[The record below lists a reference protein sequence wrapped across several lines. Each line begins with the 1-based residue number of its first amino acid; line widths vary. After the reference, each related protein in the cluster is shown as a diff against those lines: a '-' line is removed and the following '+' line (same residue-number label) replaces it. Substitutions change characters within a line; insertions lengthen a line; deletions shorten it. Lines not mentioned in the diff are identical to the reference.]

1 MNPKV
6 IQLILSCI
14 VSFIL
19 SILIIPIIIK
29 IAKKKNLV
37 DIPNHRASHSTPTPT
52 FGGIGIFISF
62 IVVVFAFI
70 PVIGV
75 SQIQFLLATL
85 IILFITGVRDDLK
98 EIKASTKFT
107 IQFIAA
113 FFLAHSGIRI
123 ESLCGILGF
132 YSIPTSI
139 QYLITIIVI
148 TGTTNAVNLID
159 GIDGLAGGI
168 GFINACI
175 FGVLFSIKGDYV
187 FGIISLSL
195 AGGILGFLKYNFNP
209 AKIFMGDTGSLII
222 GFLLATMGIKYLQNS
237 YVNNPNNLIL
247 VFGILILPIFDTLR
261 VFTIRIIKKKSPF
274 SADKNH
280 IHHLLIKTGYDHK
293 VSAIV
298 MYIANLTII
307 GCSFLF
313 FYFRVQINI
322 SIILLF
328 SLTVTLSELLTVKR
342 ILQFKKKVNDM
353 LSKKKESQTQ
363 NQLLTKLN

>member
-1 MNPKV
+1 MHPKI
-6 IQLILSCI
+6 IQLTLSSVI
-14 VSFIL
+14 SFIL

-37 DIPNHRASHSTPTPT
+37 DMPNHRTSHSTPTPT

-62 IVVVFAFI
+62 LVVVFAFI

-75 SQIQFLLATL
+75 AQIQFLLATL

-123 ESLCGILGF
+123 ESLCGILGI
-132 YSIPTSI
+132 YTIPVSI
-139 QYLITIIVI
+139 QYIITIIVI

-175 FGVLFSIKGDYV
+175 FGVLFSLRGEYV

-195 AGGILGFLKYNFNP
+195 AGAILGFLKYNFNP

-222 GFLLATMGIKYLQNS
+222 GFLLSIIGIKYLQNS
-237 YVNNPNNLIL
+237 YVENPNKLIL

-261 VFTIRIIKKKSPF
+261 VFAIRLSKKKSPF

-293 VSAIV
+293 ISAIV
-298 MYIANLTII
+298 MYTANLII
-307 GCSFLF
+307 IACSFLL
-313 FYFRVQINI
+313 YYLKIQINI
-322 SIILLF
+322 SIVLIF
-328 SLTVTLSELLTVKR
+328 SLTVALSELLTLKR
-342 ILQFKKKVNDM
+342 MLHLKKKVDDM
-353 LSKKKESQTQ
+353 LSKKKASQTQ